1 MASVETC
8 SQKSGHICDLKTK
21 KQLSVVYLK
30 CRSHFA
36 HALQDFEENSDAGPL
51 ERRWSPKSS
60 TLGAGRNVLI
70 KLVLEPFRTLL
81 LCHMRTSL
89 SLLSLEAAVDMA
101 MQHRL
106 SQPPDLVVPASRTV
120 RNEFLL
126 FKNHKVCSVLLQKQ
140 KETKTTPCTFIWQHW
155 SKCKHWSVLLHTWEM
170 YILLNQ
176 FTVSNPILSMSLLMD
191 AQTLLDSSLTVWH
204 WARQ

>member
-1 MASVETC
+1 MQISLCSRPSGFQGELRRWAFGETMK
-8 SQKSGHICDLKTK
+8 SQKLHSWGGT
-21 KQLSVVYLK
+21 
-30 CRSHFA
+30 
-36 HALQDFEENSDAGPL
+36 
-51 ERRWSPKSS
+51 
-60 TLGAGRNVLI
+60 NVLI
-70 KLVLEPFRTLL
+70 KLVLEPFCILL
-81 LCHMRTSL
+81 LCHVRTSL

-101 MQHRL
+101 VQHRL
-106 SQPPDLVVPASRTV
+106 SQLPDLVVPASRTV

-176 FTVSNPILSMSLLMD
+176 FTVSNLILSM
-191 AQTLLDSSLTVWH
+191 
-204 WARQ
+204 